1 MAREVD
7 QAAYV
12 EAHASGHVTVD
23 VREPHEYVAG
33 HVPGA
38 ICIPLSRLA
47 TQLSDVPPGEPVYV
61 ICASG
66 NRSKAGADILHRAG
80 RDAWSVMG
88 GTGAWAAAGRPVV
101 VGASAA

>member
-7 QAAYV
+7 QSAYV
-12 EAHASGHVTVD
+12 EAHAAGRVTVD
-23 VREPHEYVAG
+23 VREPNEYVAG

-38 ICIPLSRLA
+38 LCIPLSRLA
-47 TQLSDVPPGEPVYV
+47 GKLDEVPPGEPVYV

-66 NRSKAGADILHRAG
+66 NRSKVGADLLDRAG
-80 RDAWSVMG
+80 RKAFSVMG

-101 VGASAA
+101 TGAQAV